1 MIRRISDAFAATR
14 RRLPGFGRDRKGV
27 AAVEFALI
35 LPVMALLYVGVVE
48 VTHAISANRKVIAA
62 ASALGDLT
70 AQASNIDDTEMNN
83 VFAATTAIMN
93 PLTTAGFNVRVTQL
107 MVNARGDAATVGWS
121 EGRGMAALA
130 RGSAF
135 SFTAAQRPVASA
147 SAGGALI
154 FAEATYAY
162 SSPLGSFI
170 VGTFGMGESFFLR
183 PRIGTCVQRRGA
195 CS

>member
-1 MIRRISDAFAATR
+1 MIRRISEALSATR

-48 VTHAISANRKVIAA
+48 VTHAVSANRKVIAA

-83 VFAATTAIMN
+83 IFAATSAIMN
-93 PLTTAGFNVRVTQL
+93 PLSTAGFNVRVTQL

-130 RGSAF
+130 RGSGFAF
-135 SFTAAQRPVASA
+135 SATQRPVASA
-147 SAGGALI
+147 SANGSII

-162 SSPLGSFI
+162 TSPLGSFI
-170 VGTFGMGESFFLR
+170 VGTFSMGESFFLR
-183 PRIGTCVQRRGA
+183 PRVGTCVQRRGA

>member
-1 MIRRISDAFAATR
+1 MIRHISNALSASRGRFLR
-14 RRLPGFGRDRKGV
+14 FGADRKGV

-48 VTHAISANRKVIAA
+48 VTHAVSANRKVIAA
-62 ASALGDLT
+62 ASALGDLA

-93 PLTTAGFNVRVTQL
+93 PLSTAGFNVRVTQL
-107 MVNARGDAATVGWS
+107 MVNSRGDAATVGWS
-121 EGRGMAALA
+121 EGRGMAAHA

-135 SFTAAQRPVASA
+135 TFTAAQRPVASA
-147 SAGGALI
+147 SANGALI

-162 SSPLGSFI
+162 TSPLGSFI
-170 VGTFGMGESFFLR
+170 VGTFNMGESFFLR